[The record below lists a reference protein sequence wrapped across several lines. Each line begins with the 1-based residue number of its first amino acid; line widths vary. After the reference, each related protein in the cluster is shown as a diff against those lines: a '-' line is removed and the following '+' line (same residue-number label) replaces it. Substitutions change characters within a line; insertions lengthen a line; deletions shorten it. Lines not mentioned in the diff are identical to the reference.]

1 MWEKDVLNKYG
12 GGSEFIIIYVFL
24 DVGVGW
30 MEIG

>member
-12 GGSEFIIIYVFL
+12 GGSESTIIYVFS
-24 DVGVGW
+24 DVGAGW